1 MNLIPRWLR
10 ARPRADDETFDAAD
24 MGTAYGLDASFDEL
38 APQRAAPPPASAA
51 PWLSERTGLPRDPG
65 TT

>member
-10 ARPRADDETFDAAD
+10 AIRRPEDEAFDAAD

-38 APQRAAPPPASAA
+38 APKRAAPPPASAS

-65 TT
+65 AT